1 MAKKRLP
8 TMEPEHEGL
17 GHDTIMDVGLASR
30 WGVPYVHLAA
40 FAIDL
45 DRIRELVEDQEER
58 EGAAAAE
65 GAEEGREAPWPF
77 AFEVFLTEMHLL
89 GAIDPDVPDHLQML
103 EDICLGIL
111 DHGPL
116 DEPPLGSQI
125 VFAVYDAVERGA
137 LPESLRSAFAS
148 WKEPP
153 RALLEGIE
161 PLFENPEV
169 ETADLALA
177 CLELE
182 MTPPLA
188 PPTRAALEA
197 MLETFERDAPEPE
210 APG

>member
-1 MAKKRLP
+1 MHPSSTVPKKRLP
-8 TMEPEHEGL
+8 TVEPADEGL
-17 GHDTIMDVGLASR
+17 GHDTIMDPGLASR

-45 DRIRELVEDQEER
+45 DRVRELVEDDEEE
-58 EGAAAAE
+58 EGAS
-65 GAEEGREAPWPF
+65 PWPF

-103 EDICLGIL
+103 EDVCLGIL
-111 DHGPL
+111 DHGP
-116 DEPPLGSQI
+116 DDMPPLGSQI

-137 LPESLRSAFAS
+137 LPESLRSVFAS

-153 RALLEGIE
+153 RELLEELE
-161 PLFENPEV
+161 PLFERPDV
-169 ETADLALA
+169 EAADLAMA
-177 CLELE
+177 CLEIE

-210 APG
+210 PEPTG